1 MTEFAHLDLT
11 SSRAPNICS
20 KCLGHALEHVPSGC
34 EFVYCNHTEAG
45 CMRRPAGRWITASEI
60 SAAEFRAAVLIAIAV
75 GEGLYIDDQAA
86 GMIEQ

>member
-1 MTEFAHLDLT
+1 
-11 SSRAPNICS
+11 
-20 KCLGHALEHVPSGC
+20 
-34 EFVYCNHTEAG
+34 
-45 CMRRPAGRWITASEI
+45 MRRPAGRWITASEI